1 MIKFNRSHSYFE
13 GVLCLKPQ
21 RGKILNLMD
30 PKQRQALCYQLHV
43 EYSSLLLTVIC
54 WVIFAF
60 YKLKFILI
68 SLKRGYLPTRAE
80 DIFIAQLWAQIQGI
94 PGPQFTI
101 TFELLVLR
109 TQEVVSLPI
118 GSVGDSWPLSQR

>member
-1 MIKFNRSHSYFE
+1 
-13 GVLCLKPQ
+13 
-21 RGKILNLMD
+21 MD
-30 PKQRQALCYQLHV
+30 PKQRQALCYQLNV

-60 YKLKFILI
+60 YMLKFILL
-68 SLKRGYLPTRAE
+68 SLKIGYLLTRAE
-80 DIFIAQLWAQIQGI
+80 DVFIVLLWAQIQGI
-94 PGPQFTI
+94 PGPQFTM

-118 GSVGDSWPLSQR
+118 GSVGDSWSRSQR